1 MSEHEHDEEEVDFI
15 EIDFDDGSTVR
26 CEVQGI
32 FELDGDEYI
41 ALLPDDDSDEVYLYG
56 YKEYPEEGTYELV
69 DIESDELFQRVSDRY
84 DEAAAEEELELAEAE
99 GDAEEEDAE

>member
-1 MSEHEHDEEEVDFI
+1 M
-15 EIDFDDGSTVR
+15 
-26 CEVQGI
+26 
-32 FELDGDEYI
+32 
-41 ALLPDDDSDEVYLYG
+41 
-56 YKEYPEEGTYELV
+56 

>member
-56 YKEYPEEGTYELV
+56 YKEYPEEG
-69 DIESDELFQRVSDRY
+69 SDELFQRVSDRY

-99 GDAEEEDAE
+99 GDAEEEDTE